1 MLLNLNLDFSCI
13 SSCITGFLHALTV
26 PAKQNAC
33 CFPDM
38 LLHQDCKSFSPLS
51 DPYRSACKAQMPLH
65 QSASLN
71 FFFSHPS
78 RSVIF
83 NRCATRIFKIYNI
96 WTLSQGHWPLYLRV
110 SDKKVD
116 NSRVSS
122 GDTQT
127 SSLRHWVNILC
138 CFLRVFRGGRDD
150 SWKLT
155 GQGYQVL
162 FVDLE

>member
-1 MLLNLNLDFSCI
+1 MRELFETMLLNLNLDFTCI
-13 SSCITGFLHALTV
+13 SSSITRFLHALTV

-38 LLHQDCKSFSPLS
+38 LLHQDCKSFF
-51 DPYRSACKAQMPLH
+51 PYQIHTDLPARLKCHLH

-83 NRCATRIFKIYNI
+83 NWCVTRIFKICNT
-96 WTLSQGHWPLYLRV
+96 WPLSQGHWPLFLRL
-110 SDKKVD
+110 SDLKND

-122 GDTQT
+122 
-127 SSLRHWVNILC
+127 S
-138 CFLRVFRGGRDD
+138 RVIRYSDIF
-150 SWKLT
+150 SETLS
-155 GQGYQVL
+155 QYPML
-162 FVDLE
+162 LP